1 MNAERLAICAA
12 AVVGLLLL
20 LIAIICGMDRRL
32 DSLNEE
38 VYNLNLKIRLLEAPR
53 VPMGAP
59 GTK

>member
-1 MNAERLAICAA
+1 MSERLAICAA
-12 AVVGLLLL
+12 VVIGLLLL
-20 LIAIICGMDRRL
+20 FIALICGMDSRL

-53 VPMGAP
+53 VPMGTP